1 MDETTPGGGAGAP
14 PPSSQNPEPAPA
26 PEVIVPGGRGGNAAL
41 TVGDLGARERRDR
54 SPAQAALDIV
64 RPNRAVSRT
73 TMGVL
78 ILVELAVALLLWFAN
93 PFPVLPRPNEVLA
106 ALHRLWFT
114 EGLGPELFTSLR
126 FSLQALAW
134 STLISLALSYLTVL
148 PIFRPIVLAISKG
161 RFLSLVGFSVVFT
174 LLMKNAS
181 QVKLSLLVFAMTV
194 FYVTS
199 MAAVVA
205 AIPKENFDHA
215 RTLRMSEWRVVW
227 EVVVLGTLAQA
238 FEVMRQNAAIGW
250 MMLTTVESLVRSEGG
265 VGVMLLNQ
273 QKHFH
278 LADVFAIQLLI
289 LFVGLL
295 QDYGIGVLR
304 RLCCPYADLTLERK
318 EA

>member
-1 MDETTPGGGAGAP
+1 MPGG
-14 PPSSQNPEPAPA
+14 Q
-26 PEVIVPGGRGGNAAL
+26 GGTAAL
-41 TVGDLGARERRDR
+41 DVGDLGARERTRR
-54 SPAQAALDIV
+54 SPAQALFNIFL
-64 RPNRAVSRT
+64 PNRAVSRS

-78 ILVELAVALLLWFAN
+78 IAVELALALLLWFAN
-93 PFPVLPRPNEVLA
+93 PFPVLPKPHEVLA
-106 ALHRLWFT
+106 ALQRLWFN
-114 EGLGPELFTSLR
+114 EGLGPELLASLR

-134 STLISLALSYLTVL
+134 SSVISLALSYLTVL
-148 PIFRPIVLAISKG
+148 PVFRPVVVAISKG

-227 EVVVLGTLAQA
+227 EVVVLGTLAHA

-318 EA
+318 DA